1 MYSLTLGVVGL
12 ASTLLL
18 LQQCEGATKQ
28 FDDKDLAYRNST
40 ESLKKNGAKLKYTT
54 NTYAEAVYYG
64 QTHPTRDGESWN
76 GWCASLMW
84 RSGNLP
90 ESSACPSAIECYYRS
105 SIVSYD
111 VYSAP
116 SGAYHWWDIGSDGHV
131 AMATTNGWAMMAS
144 CHVTESWGDCIG
156 VTSVDGYTA
165 TVGARYL
172 GWSYDYSGAE
182 IADVHDNPGPTPD
195 PNNIPQSSTASTGV
209 PDSYYYMRQQVYAS
223 HYGYTGPIDG
233 VLGENSWAGTQRGL
247 RDYGYTGPDDGEPGT
262 NTYMAM
268 QRLASNWGYT
278 GPIDGELGPNS
289 YRGLA
294 NYFNTL

>member
-1 MYSLTLGVVGL
+1 MNSIFVLGFVEF
-12 ASTLLL
+12 ACLLL
-18 LQQCEGATKQ
+18 VIQQCNAKQ
-28 FDDKDLAYRNST
+28 FDEKDIFYRNSSDT
-40 ESLKKNGAKLKYTT
+40 VVKKNNLKYTT
-54 NTYAEAVYYG
+54 NTYAQAIEYG
-64 QTHPTRDGESWN
+64 QTHPTRDGESWS

-90 ESSACPSAIECYYRS
+90 ESSACPSAIDCYYRS
-105 SIVSYD
+105 SIVSFD

-182 IADVHDNPGPTPD
+182 IADVHDHPGPTPT
-195 PNNIPQSSTASTGV
+195 PGIPQSSTSSTGV
-209 PDSYYYMRQQVYAS
+209 PDSYYYMRQQVYVS
-223 HYGYTGPIDG
+223 C
-233 VLGENSWAGTQRGL
+233 
-247 RDYGYTGPDDGEPGT
+247 
-262 NTYMAM
+262 
-268 QRLASNWGYT
+268 LA
-278 GPIDGELGPNS
+278 
-289 YRGLA
+289 
-294 NYFNTL
+294 